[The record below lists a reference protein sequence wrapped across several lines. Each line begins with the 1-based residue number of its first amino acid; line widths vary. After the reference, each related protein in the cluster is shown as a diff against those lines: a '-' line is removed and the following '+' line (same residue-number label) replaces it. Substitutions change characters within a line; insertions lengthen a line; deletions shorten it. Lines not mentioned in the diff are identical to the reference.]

1 MKDEQPFVDY
11 YCVLQV
17 SPNCDAKTLETA
29 YRRLT
34 KAYHP
39 DHAETADVD
48 KFNEVVEA
56 YKILRNPEFR
66 QEYDAIY
73 KENTNA
79 ENLESP
85 VFDDVS
91 IEEKN
96 ALTDAEAHEKILL
109 TLYKKR
115 RENAQNPGV
124 LAFYIKEFL
133 HCSDEIFEFHAW
145 YLKAKGF
152 IERTE
157 QNELAITVE
166 GIDHVISAS
175 RTNIAAQ
182 LRIARF
188 EDQ

>member
-73 KENTNA
+73 KENT
-79 ENLESP
+79 
-85 VFDDVS
+85 
-91 IEEKN
+91 
-96 ALTDAEAHEKILL
+96 T
-109 TLYKKR
+109 
-115 RENAQNPGV
+115 Q
-124 LAFYIKEFL
+124 
-133 HCSDEIFEFHAW
+133 
-145 YLKAKGF
+145 
-152 IERTE
+152 
-157 QNELAITVE
+157 
-166 GIDHVISAS
+166 
-175 RTNIAAQ
+175 
-182 LRIARF
+182 RI
-188 EDQ
+188 